1 MGVSFAPPPPPR
13 SPSPVR
19 RAITAGERGL
29 VPVHGFSYAAPGGDY
44 RGLHIIHVLGC
55 SNGGSGSSEFDDEV
69 RHIVSGL
76 DLRTF
81 DAVEK
86 VCFGILAARGC
97 DSLAVASAGCHVDRT
112 STLGFYARFHTPE
125 GSSQSFAPSSS
136 QIVGSDFHSTMASD
150 PMVPSASWPSI
161 DEDRSQDP
169 MYVPS
174 VVEVNDSQRRL
185 PSPVERLSSGERK
198 LYSNF
203 RLDRSSDEDYAPPAG
218 SIRPEDRITQVS
230 SPPPF
235 CPHRTRPGVGSGFA
249 SDSTIPSG
257 RRAFVPVS
265 KRHHEFIAH
274 TKALRG
280 NTPPKRGSPSP
291 LPLTTSQVVPSSA
304 VIVRDTP
311 MDLGG
316 GSNTDDTGIGDSRYA
331 TDAQPRSAAPS
342 LSPCADPTFSSLPAL
357 PLTMSYRSPSQVDM
371 ALLSGLEEIRSGNA
385 VPLSSSPSSSRGS
398 VASSSDSDHA
408 SMVDGCR
415 TYALVGGKETYGS
428 LEEVAADIQ
437 RLGKQQNNCLD
448 EIVSLKGEIK
458 LLKAVIARLE
468 GDTVAHEAELT
479 VGRGE
484 PVWSSRETIRG
495 SVRAEAA
502 KRMNGGVTPSPPP
515 TNVGVASSSG
525 GRKVAFDE
533 SPDAGFVVVNTRGR
547 KADKR
552 KRSRA
557 AGPAATSGPAPA
569 PATIPAAVP
578 VSSPPTGA
586 AMYSRVA
593 AAPPPPPV
601 PHTTRPGRQVRSR
614 LVPSPP
620 PAIVTPG
627 PSRTRVPTSSPSPNA
642 RERHI
647 TMRFDAG
654 KRTQLPITPEAIRI
668 RMNQTLSNL
677 GKVSD
682 KTPYI
687 REARSKLEIGC
698 IYLTLAEHTAAQ
710 VWDRLERCRSTL
722 IRELGPSGLTN
733 FAFHK
738 DVAKVKILVS
748 GVPLAP
754 TGRGSLWKP
763 EDWTGDR
770 AFDGLRTDIEGS
782 NPGVITAGRPNM
794 LGSVFAMKQAGATS
808 CGIRFTLERNE
819 ASDRVLSSG
828 RVFLFGKSRNARF
841 FEEHRSAP
849 VCNKCLQVGHV
860 EMLCAFPPRCR
871 FCFGDHLSKS
881 HRCGQ
886 LNCPGENGQSC
897 SHTVRRCML
906 CERSDHFTGYDRCPV
921 VVTSGSSPAPTG
933 AMSPVVA
940 DDTSVTG
947 VSDRSLNRRRR
958 RRRGVHVEIA
968 SEVMVEKEVSA
979 KGLTVEVEGMSYA
992 ARRADHRRGMTDSA
1006 LPKAKVVRPKVDRK
1020 GKGRA
1025 IDAYEQAGPSR
1036 ITEIVEPAPSGRV
1049 NETSGSSSSTGSSAD
1064 PPPITTIDDDESM
1077 GFTLG
1082 LIAPPKSILK
1092 RCASDSD
1099 ITSPA
1104 IQA

>member
-1 MGVSFAPPPPPR
+1 MSYQ
-13 SPSPVR
+13 SPSKV
-19 RAITAGERGL
+19 
-29 VPVHGFSYAAPGGDY
+29 
-44 RGLHIIHVLGC
+44 
-55 SNGGSGSSEFDDEV
+55 
-69 RHIVSGL
+69 
-76 DLRTF
+76 
-81 DAVEK
+81 DA
-86 VCFGILAARGC
+86 
-97 DSLAVASAGCHVDRT
+97 
-112 STLGFYARFHTPE
+112 
-125 GSSQSFAPSSS
+125 
-136 QIVGSDFHSTMASD
+136 
-150 PMVPSASWPSI
+150 
-161 DEDRSQDP
+161 
-169 MYVPS
+169 
-174 VVEVNDSQRRL
+174 
-185 PSPVERLSSGERK
+185 
-198 LYSNF
+198 
-203 RLDRSSDEDYAPPAG
+203 
-218 SIRPEDRITQVS
+218 
-230 SPPPF
+230 
-235 CPHRTRPGVGSGFA
+235 
-249 SDSTIPSG
+249 
-257 RRAFVPVS
+257 
-265 KRHHEFIAH
+265 
-274 TKALRG
+274 
-280 NTPPKRGSPSP
+280 
-291 LPLTTSQVVPSSA
+291 
-304 VIVRDTP
+304 
-311 MDLGG
+311 
-316 GSNTDDTGIGDSRYA
+316 
-331 TDAQPRSAAPS
+331 
-342 LSPCADPTFSSLPAL
+342 
-357 PLTMSYRSPSQVDM
+357 
-371 ALLSGLEEIRSGNA
+371 ALLSGLEDIRSGNA
-385 VPLSSSPSSSRGS
+385 VPLSSSPSSSCGS
-398 VASSSDSDHA
+398 VASSSDSDDA

-415 TYALVGGKETYGS
+415 AYALVGGKETYGS

-448 EIVSLKGEIK
+448 EIISLKGEIK

-479 VGRGE
+479 IGRGE
-484 PVWSSRETIRG
+484 PVWSSRENIRG
-495 SVRAEAA
+495 TVRAEAA

-525 GRKVAFDE
+525 SKKVAFEE
-533 SPDAGFVVVNTRGR
+533 SPDAGFVVVDRKSTRGG
-547 KADKR
+547 KAGRRRRRRDPVTGL
-552 KRSRA
+552 A
-557 AGPAATSGPAPA
+557 AASAPA
-569 PATIPAAVP
+569 PVPVAVP
-578 VSSPPTGA
+578 ASSPPTGA

-601 PHTTRPGRQVRSR
+601 PFMTRPGRQVRSR
-614 LVPSPP
+614 LVPPPP
-620 PAIVTPG
+620 PAVVIPG
-627 PSRTRVPTSSPSPNA
+627 PSRARVPTSSPSPDA

-654 KRTQLPITPEAIRI
+654 KRTQLPVTPEAIRI

-698 IYLTLAEHTAAQ
+698 IYLTLAEHTATQ

-733 FAFHK
+733 FVFHK

-794 LGSVFAMKQAGATS
+794 LGSVYAMKQAGATS
-808 CGIRFTLERNE
+808 CGIRFTLERND

-897 SHTVRRCML
+897 CHTVRRCML
-906 CERSDHFTGYDRCPV
+906 CERSDHFTGYNRCPV
-921 VVTSGSSPAPTG
+921 VTASGSSPAPAG
-933 AMSPVVA
+933 ARSPIVA

-947 VSDRSLNRRRR
+947 VSDRSRNRQRR
-958 RRRGVHVEIA
+958 RRRGVNVAIT
-968 SEVMVEKEVSA
+968 SEVMVEQEVSA

-992 ARRADHRRGMTDSA
+992 DRRADHRRGMTDSA

-1020 GKGRA
+1020 GKGKA
-1025 IDAYEQAGPSR
+1025 VDAYEQAGPSR
-1036 ITEIVEPAPSGRV
+1036 ITEVVEPAPSGRV
-1049 NETSGSSSSTGSSAD
+1049 NKAPGPSSSAGPSAN
-1064 PPPITTIDDDESM
+1064 PPPITTVDDDESM

-1082 LIAPPKSILK
+1082 LFAPPKSILK
-1092 RCASDSD
+1092 RRASDSD
-1099 ITSPA
+1099 ITSSA

>member
-1 MGVSFAPPPPPR
+1 VQDDFFA
-13 SPSPVR
+13 
-19 RAITAGERGL
+19 
-29 VPVHGFSYAAPGGDY
+29 D
-44 RGLHIIHVLGC
+44 
-55 SNGGSGSSEFDDEV
+55 
-69 RHIVSGL
+69 
-76 DLRTF
+76 
-81 DAVEK
+81 
-86 VCFGILAARGC
+86 
-97 DSLAVASAGCHVDRT
+97 
-112 STLGFYARFHTPE
+112 
-125 GSSQSFAPSSS
+125 
-136 QIVGSDFHSTMASD
+136 
-150 PMVPSASWPSI
+150 VPSWCW
-161 DEDRSQDP
+161 
-169 MYVPS
+169 
-174 VVEVNDSQRRL
+174 
-185 PSPVERLSSGERK
+185 
-198 LYSNF
+198 F
-203 RLDRSSDEDYAPPAG
+203 W
-218 SIRPEDRITQVS
+218 
-230 SPPPF
+230 F
-235 CPHRTRPGVGSGFA
+235 RPGFHHSLW
-249 SDSTIPSG
+249 PP
-257 RRAFVPVS
+257 AFVPVS

-280 NTPPKRGSPSP
+280 NTPPKRDSP

-316 GSNTDDTGIGDSRYA
+316 GSNTDGTGIGDSRYA
-331 TDAQPRSAAPS
+331 TDAQPRSVTRSVSPS
-342 LSPCADPTFSSLPAL
+342 YSSLPAL
-357 PLTMSYRSPSQVDM
+357 PLIMSYQSPSQVDV
-371 ALLSGLEEIRSGNA
+371 ALLSGLEDIRSGNA
-385 VPLSSSPSSSRGS
+385 IPLASSPSSSCGS
-398 VASSSDSDHA
+398 VASSSDSDDA
-408 SMVDGCR
+408 SMVGGCR
-415 TYALVGGKETYGS
+415 TYALVGGKEIYGS

-448 EIVSLKGEIK
+448 EIISLKGEIR

-484 PVWSSRETIRG
+484 PVWSCRETIRG
-495 SVRAEAA
+495 SVHAEAA
-502 KRMNGGVTPSPPP
+502 KRMNGGVTPSPPLAD
-515 TNVGVASSSG
+515 VGVASSSG
-525 GRKVAFDE
+525 SKKVAFDK
-533 SPDAGFVVVNTRGR
+533 SPDTGFVTVKAGGR
-547 KADKR
+547 KANRRRRDKVTGTATATTPAPV
-552 KRSRA
+552 SV
-557 AGPAATSGPAPA
+557 PAA
-569 PATIPAAVP
+569 IP

-586 AMYSRVA
+586 AMYSRVV

-614 LVPSPP
+614 LVPPPP
-620 PAIVTPG
+620 PAVVTPG
-627 PSRTRVPTSSPSPNA
+627 SSPARVPTSSPSPDA

-654 KRTQLPITPEAIRI
+654 KRTQLPVTPEAIRI

-698 IYLTLAEHTAAQ
+698 IYLTLAEHTATQ
-710 VWDRLERCRSTL
+710 VWDRLEQCRSTL

-733 FAFHK
+733 FAFNK

-794 LGSVFAMKQAGATS
+794 LGSVYAMKQAGATS
-808 CGIRFTLERNE
+808 CGIRFTLERNN
-819 ASDRVLSSG
+819 ASDMVLSSG
-828 RVFLFGKSRNARF
+828 RVFLFGKSMNARF

-849 VCNKCLQVGHV
+849 VCNKCLQVGHL

-881 HRCGQ
+881 HRCGK

-906 CERSDHFTGYDRCPV
+906 CERSDHFTGYNRCPV
-921 VVTSGSSPAPTG
+921 VASGSSPAPAG

-947 VSDRSLNRRRR
+947 VFDRSRNRQRR
-958 RRRGVHVEIA
+958 RRRGVNVEIT

-979 KGLTVEVEGMSYA
+979 EGLTVEVEGMSYA

-1006 LPKAKVVRPKVDRK
+1006 LPKAKVFRPKVDRK
-1020 GKGRA
+1020 GKGKA
-1025 IDAYEQAGPSR
+1025 VDAYEQAGPSR

-1049 NETSGSSSSTGSSAD
+1049 NKAFRPSSSAGSSVD
-1064 PPPITTIDDDESM
+1064 PPIKTIDDDETM
-1077 GFTLG
+1077 GFSLG
-1082 LIAPPKSILK
+1082 LDAPPKAILK
-1092 RCASDSD
+1092 RRASDSD
-1099 ITSPA
+1099 ITSSA

>member
-1 MGVSFAPPPPPR
+1 MGDSVAPPPPP
-13 SPSPVR
+13 PCPHSPVR
-19 RAITAGERGL
+19 RAVTAGERGL

-44 RGLHIIHVLGC
+44 TGLCIIHVGGC
-55 SNGGSGSSEFDDEV
+55 RNDHSDFDDEV

-97 DSLAVASAGCHVDRT
+97 ESLAVASAGCHVDRT
-112 STLGFYARFHTPE
+112 ASLGFYARFHTPE
-125 GSSQSFAPSSS
+125 GSSQSFAPSGSHLVSS
-136 QIVGSDFHSTMASD
+136 GFYSTMASD

-169 MYVPS
+169 LYVPS

-185 PSPVERLSSGERK
+185 PSPVERLSPGERK
-198 LYSNF
+198 LYANF

-218 SIRPEDRITQVS
+218 GIRPEDRITQVS

-235 CPHRTRPGVGSGFA
+235 VSPWSRPGAGSGFA
-249 SDSTIPSG
+249 PDSAVPSVH
-257 RRAFVPVS
+257 RAFVPVS

-280 NTPPKRGSPSP
+280 NTPPKRDSPSP
-291 LPLTTSQVVPSSA
+291 LPLTTSQVVPSSE

-316 GSNTDDTGIGDSRYA
+316 GSNTDGTGIGDARYA

-342 LSPCADPTFSSLPAL
+342 SSPWADPAFLSLPAL
-357 PLTMSYRSPSQVDM
+357 PLTMSYWSPSRVDA
-371 ALLSGLEEIRSGNA
+371 ALLSGLEDIRSGNA
-385 VPLSSSPSSSRGS
+385 IPLSSSPSSSCGS
-398 VASSSDSDHA
+398 VVSSSDSDDA

-415 TYALVGGKETYGS
+415 VYGLVGGKETYGS
-428 LEEVAADIQ
+428 LEEVAADVQ

-448 EIVSLKGEIK
+448 EIISLKKEIK

-479 VGRGE
+479 IGRGE

-502 KRMNGGVTPSPPP
+502 KHMNGGVTPSPPP
-515 TNVGVASSSG
+515 PTDVGVASSSG
-525 GRKVAFDE
+525 DKKVTFDV
-533 SPDAGFVVVNTRGR
+533 SPDTGFVVVDRKSTRGCKANRRR
-547 KADKR
+547 KNPVTV
-552 KRSRA
+552 
-557 AGPAATSGPAPA
+557 PAAVA
-569 PATIPAAVP
+569 IPARVPMAVP
-578 VSSPPTGA
+578 VSVAPTGA

-601 PHTTRPGRQVRSR
+601 PHMTRPGRQVRSR
-614 LVPSPP
+614 LVTSSPP
-620 PAIVTPG
+620 AAATPN
-627 PSRTRVPTSSPSPNA
+627 PSRSRVPTSSPSPNA
-642 RERHI
+642 RECHV

-654 KRTQLPITPEAIRI
+654 KRTQLPVTPEAIRI

-733 FAFHK
+733 FVFHK
-738 DVAKVKILVS
+738 DVAKVKVLVS

-754 TGRGSLWKP
+754 TGKGSLWKP

-770 AFDGLRTDIEGS
+770 ALDGLRTDIEGS
-782 NPGVITAGRPNM
+782 NPGVVTAGRPNM
-794 LGSVFAMKQAGATS
+794 LGSVFAMKQAGAIF
-808 CGIRFTLERNE
+808 CGIRFTLERND
-819 ASDRVLSSG
+819 ARDKVLSSG

-881 HRCGQ
+881 HRCRQ
-886 LNCPGENGQSC
+886 LNCPGENSQSC

-906 CERSDHFTGYDRCPV
+906 CERSDHFTGYNRCPV
-921 VVTSGSSPAPTG
+921 VVASGASPAPAG
-933 AMSPVVA
+933 ARSPVVA

-947 VSDRSLNRRRR
+947 VSDRSRNRQRR
-958 RRRGVHVEIA
+958 RRRGIHVDIA

-979 KGLTVEVEGMSYA
+979 NGLADDMVEGMKYA
-992 ARRADHRRGMTDSA
+992 DRRADHRRGMTDSA
-1006 LPKAKVVRPKVDRK
+1006 LPKAKVIQPKVDRK
-1020 GKGRA
+1020 GKGKA
-1025 IDAYEQAGPSR
+1025 VDAYEQAGPSR

-1049 NETSGSSSSTGSSAD
+1049 NKASGSSSSAGPSTD
-1064 PPPITTIDDDESM
+1064 YPPITTIDDDESM

-1082 LIAPPKSILK
+1082 LVAPPKSILK
-1092 RCASDSD
+1092 RRASDSD
-1099 ITSPA
+1099 ITSSA

>member
-1 MGVSFAPPPPPR
+1 MGDSVAPSFPPR
-13 SPSPVR
+13 PPSPVR
-19 RAITAGERGL
+19 RAVTAGGRGL

-44 RGLHIIHVLGC
+44 RGLHIVHISGC
-55 SNGGSGSSEFDDEV
+55 RNDDSDFDDEV

-97 DSLAVASAGCHVDRT
+97 ESLAVASAGCHVDRAA
-112 STLGFYARFHTPE
+112 SLGFYARFHTPE

-136 QIVGSDFHSTMASD
+136 LMVSSEFYSTVASD

-169 MYVPS
+169 LYVPS
-174 VVEVNDSQRRL
+174 VVEVDDSQWHL

-198 LYSNF
+198 LYANF

-218 SIRPEDRITQVS
+218 DIRPEDRITQVS

-235 CPHRTRPGVGSGFA
+235 VPPWSRPGAGSGFA
-249 SDSTIPSG
+249 KDSTIPSG
-257 RRAFVPVS
+257 RRAYVPVS

-280 NTPPKRGSPSP
+280 NTPPKQDSP
-291 LPLTTSQVVPSSA
+291 LPLTTSQVVALSA

-316 GSNTDDTGIGDSRYA
+316 GSNTDGTGIGDSRYA
-331 TDAQPRSAAPS
+331 TDAQPQSATRS

-357 PLTMSYRSPSQVDM
+357 PLTMSYRSPSRVDM
-371 ALLSGLEEIRSGNA
+371 ALLSGLEDIRSGNA
-385 VPLSSSPSSSRGS
+385 VPLSSWPSSSHGS
-398 VASSSDSDHA
+398 VASSSDSDDA
-408 SMVDGCR
+408 SMVDGCQ

-428 LEEVAADIQ
+428 LEEVAADVQ
-437 RLGKQQNNCLD
+437 RLCKQLNNCLD
-448 EIVSLKGEIK
+448 EIVPLKGEIK

-484 PVWSSRETIRG
+484 PVWSSRETIRE

-502 KRMNGGVTPSPPP
+502 KRMNGDVTPSPPP
-515 TNVGVASSSG
+515 ADIGVASSSG
-525 GRKVAFDE
+525 SKKVAFEKSLDT
-533 SPDAGFVVVNTRGR
+533 GFVVVDRKDARGR
-547 KADKR
+547 KANRRRQARISSPDTA
-552 KRSRA
+552 SA
-557 AGPAATSGPAPA
+557 PAPA
-569 PATIPAAVP
+569 PAPIPTTVP

-601 PHTTRPGRQVRSR
+601 LFMTRPGRQVRSR
-614 LVPSPP
+614 LVPPPP
-620 PAIVTPG
+620 PAVIAAG
-627 PSRTRVPTSSPSPNA
+627 PSSARVPTSSPSPNP

-647 TMRFDAG
+647 TMHFDAG

-687 REARSKLEIGC
+687 WEARSKLEIGC
-698 IYLTLAEHTAAQ
+698 IYLTLAEHTATQ

-722 IRELGPSGLTN
+722 LRELGPSGLTN
-733 FAFHK
+733 FVFHK
-738 DVAKVKILVS
+738 DVAKVKVLVS

-782 NPGVITAGRPNM
+782 NPGVVTAGRPNM
-794 LGSVFAMKQAGATS
+794 LGSVYAMKQAGATS
-808 CGIRFTLERNE
+808 CDIWFTLERND
-819 ASDRVLSSG
+819 ASDKILSSG

-849 VCNKCLQVGHV
+849 VCNKGLQVGHV

-886 LNCPGENGQSC
+886 LNCPSENGQSC

-906 CERSDHFTGYDRCPV
+906 CERSDHFTGYNRCPV
-921 VVTSGSSPAPTG
+921 VVASGSSPAPAG
-933 AMSPVVA
+933 AGSPIVA
-940 DDTSVTG
+940 DNTSVTG
-947 VSDRSLNRRRR
+947 VSDRSRNRQRR
-958 RRRGVHVEIA
+958 RRRGVQVGIT

-1006 LPKAKVVRPKVDRK
+1006 LPKAKIVRPKVDRK
-1020 GKGRA
+1020 GKGKPV
-1025 IDAYEQAGPSR
+1025 DAYEQAGPSR

-1049 NETSGSSSSTGSSAD
+1049 NKAFRPSSSAGPSVD
-1064 PPPITTIDDDESM
+1064 PPIKTIDDDETM
-1077 GFTLG
+1077 GFSLG
-1082 LIAPPKSILK
+1082 LDAPPKSILK
-1092 RCASDSD
+1092 RRASDSN
-1099 ITSPA
+1099 ITSSA